1 MEQARR
7 KLAAVA
13 AYSLPVAAGGYVEDS
28 PGPTQKQPT
37 RPDSAFVYTAPNV
50 KRLLVG
56 LQAGDVR
63 RFGAGLS

>member
-1 MEQARR
+1 MQQAR

-13 AYSLPVAAGGYVEDS
+13 AYSVLVAAGGYVEDS

-50 KRLLVG
+50 KQLLAG
-56 LQAGDVR
+56 LPAGSGR
-63 RFGAGLS
+63 RFGTGVS